1 MVNSRELQMDSIGKE
16 ATAFIRACESIHSLL
31 EDRTLQADD
40 QALIEFS
47 AADLLDKLKSDT

>member
-1 MVNSRELQMDSIGKE
+1 MDSIGKE
-16 ATAFIRACESIHSLL
+16 ATAFIRACESIHFRL
-31 EDRTLQADD
+31 EQRTLPADD